1 MIAKAIVLSY
11 VAVFSSMA
19 FAAEGNHELAK
30 PPEVSAEWIALA
42 DAEDLEKRHTVLASA
57 YFSKE
62 EKEEKTDELYAQLL
76 FTYHASGSEGK
87 RSLFGQQLYL
97 EKGIPGTDDLSVWGV
112 AFHDQEFRSAYAGLA
127 KKIGNWSVA
136 LGVGSAWYDGVRHTA
151 INPWAYYVADGLEVF
166 LTAEHY
172 YSREEANSWYYKG
185 YLTKK
190 LSESFFAGIYGEK
203 DVGIGPMIGWQWNE
217 RIKFSLAIPLMHR
230 PSIDSEAGRTKA
242 IASVSIEF

>member
-1 MIAKAIVLSY
+1 MIAKAIILSY
-11 VAVFSSMA
+11 VAVFSSMV
-19 FAAEGNHELAK
+19 FATEGNHELAK
-30 PPEVSAEWIALA
+30 PPEVSAEWFTLA
-42 DAEDLEKRHTVLASA
+42 DVEDLEKRHTVLAST

-76 FTYHASGSEGK
+76 FMYHASGSEGK

-97 EKGIPGTDDLSVWGV
+97 EKGIPGTDDFSVWGV
-112 AFHDQEFRSAYAGLA
+112 VFHDQEFRSAYAGIA

-136 LGVGSAWYDGVRHTA
+136 FGAGSAWYDGVRHTA
-151 INPWAYYVADGLEVF
+151 INPWAYYAVDGLEVF

-172 YSREEANSWYYKG
+172 YSREETNSWYYKG
-185 YLTKK
+185 YLTKR

-203 DVGIGPMIGWQWNE
+203 DVGIGPMIGWKLSE
-217 RIKFSLAIPLMHR
+217 KVKFSIAVPVIHR
-230 PSIDSEAGRTKA
+230 PSAETDTGRTKA